1 MAISF
6 EDYVKNGNCNIT
18 TTATTSKLTEHLRSW
33 VTVPKYYQGQLD
45 EIAKGSKRALKSIKK
60 LPSGEYQLKIQ
71 LGKFAHGLIIQDG
84 EEYRSATFPT
94 KEEAIQAYQDW
105 IEGLKDGNEGIIS
118 VVRPAWQDYCEA
130 MQINV
135 AA

>member
-45 EIAKGSKRALKSIKK
+45 EISKGSKRALKSIKK

-71 LGKFAHGLIIQDG
+71 LGKFAHGLIVQDG

-94 KEEAIQAYQDW
+94 KPEAYFSEPSLSISWICSSFPRFLIYQDT
-105 IEGLKDGNEGIIS
+105 LK
-118 VVRPAWQDYCEA
+118 V
-130 MQINV
+130 
-135 AA
+135 

>member
-6 EDYVKNGNCNIT
+6 KDYVESGNCNIT
-18 TTATTSKLTEHLRSW
+18 TTATTTKLTEHLRTW
-33 VTVPKYYQGQLD
+33 ATVPKYYQGQLD
-45 EIAKGSKRALKSIKK
+45 EIVKGSKRALKSIKK
-60 LPSGEYQLKIQ
+60 LPNGDYQLKIQ
-71 LGKFAHGLIIQDG
+71 LGKFAHGLIKVGG
-84 EEYRSATFPT
+84 EEYRSATFET
-94 KEEAIQAYQDW
+94 REDAIQAYQDW
-105 IEGLKDGNEGIIS
+105 IDGLKDNDEAIVS